1 MIVTSCNVLF
11 LCTGNSARSIL
22 AEAILE
28 RMGSDQ
34 FTAYS
39 AGSFPRGEIHPA
51 ALNLLKDLGH
61 RTDHLRSKSWDEFTG
76 ASAPQINFIFT
87 VCDNAATETCPI
99 WSGQPMT
106 VHWGLPDPAAV
117 EGSDDDITQAFTTTY
132 QQLSKQIST
141 FIQLAND
148 SSDNAELQSRLLV
161 TEPSIAESTPET
173 V

>member
-1 MIVTSCNVLF
+1 MPTSCNVLF

-28 RMGSDQ
+28 RMDSGR
-34 FTAYS
+34 FRAYS

-51 ALNLLKDLGH
+51 TLNLL
-61 RTDHLRSKSWDEFTG
+61 R
-76 ASAPQINFIFT
+76 
-87 VCDNAATETCPI
+87 
-99 WSGQPMT
+99 
-106 VHWGLPDPAAV
+106 
-117 EGSDDDITQAFTTTY
+117 
-132 QQLSKQIST
+132 KQIST

-161 TEPSIAESTPET
+161 TEPSIVQSTPET

>member
-1 MIVTSCNVLF
+1 MKFTNCNVLF

-28 RMGSDQ
+28 RMGGDQ
-34 FTAYS
+34 FSAYS
-39 AGSFPRGEIHPA
+39 AGRFPRGEIHPA

-61 RTDHLRSKSWDEFTG
+61 RTDHLRSKRWDEFTG
-76 ASAPQINFIFT
+76 ASAPQIDFIFT

-148 SSDNAELQSRLLV
+148 SFDNAELQSRLLV

>member
-1 MIVTSCNVLF
+1 MISTSCNVLF

-61 RTDHLRSKSWDEFTG
+61 RTDHLRSKRWDEFTG
-76 ASAPQINFIFT
+76 ASAPQIDFIFT

-106 VHWGLPDPAAV
+106 VHW
-117 EGSDDDITQAFTTTY
+117 
-132 QQLSKQIST
+132 
-141 FIQLAND
+141 
-148 SSDNAELQSRLLV
+148 
-161 TEPSIAESTPET
+161 
-173 V
+173 

>member
-1 MIVTSCNVLF
+1 MIFTSCNVLF

-28 RMGSDQ
+28 RIGRDQ

-39 AGSFPRGEIHPA
+39 AGSLPRGEIHPA

-76 ASAPQINFIFT
+76 ASAPQIDFIFT
-87 VCDNAATETCPI
+87 VCDNAAAETCPI

-117 EGSDDDITQAFTTTY
+117 EGSNDDIAQAFGATY
-132 QQLSKQIST
+132 QQLRKQIST

>member
-1 MIVTSCNVLF
+1 MNFTNCNVLF
-11 LCTGNSARSIL
+11 LCSGNSARSIL

-28 RMGSDQ
+28 RMGGDHFS
-34 FTAYS
+34 AYS
-39 AGSFPRGEIHPA
+39 AGSFPRGEIHPE
-51 ALNLLKDLGH
+51 ALKLLKDLGH
-61 RTDHLRSKSWDEFTG
+61 RTDQLRSKSWDEFAG
-76 ASAPQINFIFT
+76 ASAPQIDFIFT

-117 EGSDDDITQAFTTTY
+117 EGSDDDVAQAFSATY
-132 QQLSKQIST
+132 QQLSKRIST

-148 SSDNAELQSRLLV
+148 SSDNAEPQSRLLV
-161 TEPSIAESTPET
+161 TEPSIVQSTPET

>member
-1 MIVTSCNVLF
+1 MIFTSCNVLF

-51 ALNLLKDLGH
+51 ALKLLKDLGH
-61 RTDHLRSKSWDEFTG
+61 RTDHLRSKSWDEFAG
-76 ASAPQINFIFT
+76 ASAPQIDFIFT

-117 EGSDDDITQAFTTTY
+117 EGSDDDVAQAFSATY
-132 QQLSKQIST
+132 QQLSKRIST

-148 SSDNAELQSRLLV
+148 SSDNAELRSRLVV
-161 TEPSIAESTPET
+161 TEPSIVQSTPET

>member
-1 MIVTSCNVLF
+1 MPTSCNVLF

-28 RMGSDQ
+28 RMDSGR
-34 FTAYS
+34 FRAYS

-51 ALNLLKDLGH
+51 ALKLLKDLGH
-61 RTDHLRSKSWDEFTG
+61 RTDHLRSKSWDKFAG
-76 ASAPQINFIFT
+76 ASAPQIDFIFT

-117 EGSDDDITQAFTTTY
+117 EGSDDDVAQAFSATY
-132 QQLSKQIST
+132 QQLSKRIST

-161 TEPSIAESTPET
+161 TEPSIVQSTPET

>member
-1 MIVTSCNVLF
+1 MIFTSCNVLF

-61 RTDHLRSKSWDEFTG
+61 RTDHLRSKRWDEFTG
-76 ASAPQINFIFT
+76 TSAPQIDFIFT
-87 VCDNAATETCPI
+87 VCDNAAAETCPI

-117 EGSDDDITQAFTTTY
+117 EGSDDDVAQAFSATY
-132 QQLSKQIST
+132 QQLSKRIST

-161 TEPSIAESTPET
+161 TEPSIVQSTPET

>member
-1 MIVTSCNVLF
+1 MIPTSCNVLF
-11 LCTGNSARSIL
+11 LCTANSARSIL

-39 AGSFPRGEIHPA
+39 AGSFPHGEIHPA

-61 RTDHLRSKSWDEFTG
+61 LTDHLRSDIARAF
-76 ASAPQINFIFT
+76 SA
-87 VCDNAATETCPI
+87 
-99 WSGQPMT
+99 
-106 VHWGLPDPAAV
+106 
-117 EGSDDDITQAFTTTY
+117 TY
-132 QQLSKQIST
+132 QQLSKRIST

-148 SSDNAELQSRLLV
+148 SSDKSELRSRLVV
-161 TEPSIAESTPET
+161 TEPSIAQSTPET